1 MEENK
6 TVIDT
11 RTFQEIWKS
20 LSPIEQGHLRYQ
32 LIRETTYTRQAINA
46 WTNGAVPIN
55 KMARTA
61 VAKVVNRVLG
71 LNTTQALLF
80 PSAR

>member
-32 LIRETTYTRQAINA
+32 LIQDTTYTRQAINA
-46 WTNGAVPIN
+46 WVNGSIPVNI
-55 KMARTA
+55 MARKA
-61 VAKVVNRVLG
+61 VAKTVNKVLG
-71 LNTTQALLF
+71 LNTSHALLF
-80 PSAR
+80 PTAR

>member
-20 LSPIEQGHLRYQ
+20 LTPVEQGHLRYQ
-32 LIRETTYTRQAINA
+32 IIRDTSYTRQAINNWA
-46 WTNGAVPIN
+46 NGATPIN
-55 KMARTA
+55 KMARVA
-61 VAKVVNRVLG
+61 VTRVVNRVLG
-71 LNTTQALLF
+71 LNTSHALLF